1 MTDLKDDIK
10 YVKDFTKEVG
20 RKTGSMIKRTLI
32 LTKEY
37 TKAGV
42 NRCYCGFKRVVKEVA
57 ECLMYDDE

>member
-10 YVKDFTKEVG
+10 YAKDFTKEVG
-20 RKTGSMIKRTLI
+20 RKTGNMIKRTLI

-42 NRCYCGFKRVVKEVA
+42 NRCYCGVKRVVKEVV
-57 ECLMYDDE
+57 ECLVEEDD